1 MFACGVSSKFITTHE
16 PSIVVANYVKVSW
29 PKVKVRI
36 YVPQKGTMYPI
47 FPGKIKEKV
56 KR

>member
-1 MFACGVSSKFITTHE
+1 MFACGVCSKFISTHE
-16 PSIVVANYVKVSW
+16 PAIVVADYVEVSV

-36 YVPQKGTMYPI
+36 HVPQKGTMCPI

>member
-1 MFACGVSSKFITTHE
+1 MFASGVCSKFITTHE
-16 PSIVVANYVKVSW
+16 PSIVVADYVEVSV

-36 YVPQKGTMYPI
+36 HVPQKGTMCPI
-47 FPGKIKEKV
+47 FPGKIIEIV